1 MYIDNETITSLT
13 GEHNTYVYTCSCI
26 RVFECSICAYQHCL
40 YCLQSG
46 QPLLDK
52 YPGKFNFSVEISS
65 SKKPSNFLE
74 KVNTFFVQTQTN
86 FAVEINVS
94 FPDVTAAPPALCVR
108 VMVCYSDPT
117 HLSEHGPIVPCSCN
131 THTATRSECVCVSF
145 TSYIVPSLL
154 PSSVVFTNVHQI

>member
-1 MYIDNETITSLT
+1 MYLNASYAVFVHI
-13 GEHNTYVYTCSCI
+13 NTV
-26 RVFECSICAYQHCL
+26 

-86 FAVEINVS
+86 FAVEMNVS
-94 FPDVTAAPPALCVR
+94 FPDVTAAASAPPALCVR

-131 THTATRSECVCVSF
+131 THTATRSECVCVIHF
-145 TSYIVPSLL
+145 IY
-154 PSSVVFTNVHQI
+154 SSVSLAIKCSFHERASNIVFRNVRKCFSRRANLWR